1 MATVINKKA
10 RYDYFTLDKFEA
22 GMVLTGAEVKSIKEG
37 SASLTDSYVRIG
49 DGVPL
54 LVNAYI
60 SPYKAAINPSYDPRR
75 ERKLLLHKKEVD
87 FLVGKLGSS
96 SLTIVPIKVYI
107 KHNLVK
113 VEIALAKA
121 KKKYDKREILKKK
134 AILRETEI
142 DFREAKLKAQK
153 QSRI

>member
-1 MATVINKKA
+1 M
-10 RYDYFTLDKFEA
+10 Y
-22 GMVLTGAEVKSIKEG
+22 S
-37 SASLTDSYVRIG
+37 
-49 DGVPL
+49 
-54 LVNAYI
+54 YI
-60 SPYKAAINPSYDPRR
+60 SPYKADINPSYDPRR

-107 KHNLVK
+107 KHNLAK

-134 AILRETEI
+134 AILRDTEI
-142 DFREAKLKAQK
+142 DLREAKLKAQK

>member
-22 GMVLTGAEVKSIKEG
+22 GIVLTGAEVKSIKEG
-37 SASLTDSYVRIG
+37 SASLTDSYVRIAEG
-49 DGVPL
+49 IPL
-54 LVNAYI
+54 LVNTYI

-96 SLTIVPIKVYI
+96 TLTIVPTKVYT
-107 KHNLVK
+107 KHNLAK
-113 VEIALAKA
+113 VEIALVKA
-121 KKKYDKREILKKK
+121 KKKVDKREVLKKR
-134 AILRETEI
+134 AILRETQAYL
-142 DFREAKLKAQK
+142 REDKLKTQK
-153 QSRI
+153 QTRI

>member
-1 MATVINKKA
+1 MVTLINKKA

-22 GMVLTGAEVKSIKEG
+22 GIVLTGAEVKSIKEG
-37 SASLTDSYVRIG
+37 SASLTDSYVRIAEG
-49 DGVPL
+49 TPI

-60 SPYKAAINPSYDPRR
+60 SPYKAAIDPSYQPRR

-107 KHNLVK
+107 KHNLAK
-113 VEIALAKA
+113 VEIALAKT
-121 KKKYDKREILKKK
+121 KKKVDKREILKKK
-134 AILRETEI
+134 AILRETQAYL
-142 DFREAKLKAQK
+142 REDKLKAQK
-153 QSRI
+153 QTRI